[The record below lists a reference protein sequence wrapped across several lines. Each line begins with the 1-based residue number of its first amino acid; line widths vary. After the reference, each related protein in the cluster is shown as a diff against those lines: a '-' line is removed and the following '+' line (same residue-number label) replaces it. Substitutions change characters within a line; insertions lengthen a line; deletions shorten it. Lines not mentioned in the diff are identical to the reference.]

1 MQDYIYSVIAFVAMA
16 IHLIINT
23 GTIGSVKTTKGADAF
38 DFVLTDAW
46 MPVMTG
52 MDLVA
57 AIRANPALKGLKV
70 YLFTA
75 EVEMR
80 ETYAE
85 KGFDGLLLKPATLES
100 LSTLLS
106 RG

>member
-1 MQDYIYSVIAFVAMA
+1 MMLRMLAAKSRMKF
-16 IHLIINT
+16 T
-23 GTIGSVKTTKGADAF
+23 
-38 DFVLTDAW
+38 
-46 MPVMTG
+46 PEMTG

-100 LSTLLS
+100 LRRLLP
-106 RG
+106 

>member
-1 MQDYIYSVIAFVAMA
+1 MFGKLGVTNITFANDGCEALDI
-16 IHLIINT
+16 LE
-23 GTIGSVKTTKGADAF
+23 TKGADAF

-46 MPVMTG
+46 MPEMTG